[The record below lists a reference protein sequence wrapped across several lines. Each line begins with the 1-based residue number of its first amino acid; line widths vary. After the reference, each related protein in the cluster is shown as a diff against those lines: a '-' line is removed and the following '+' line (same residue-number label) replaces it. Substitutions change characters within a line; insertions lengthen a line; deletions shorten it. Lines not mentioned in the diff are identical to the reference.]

1 MIYLFDNIDAFS
13 DELFWRSLKVIPK
26 ERVEKAIKF
35 RNMIDKKLSVIAYL
49 LLVYGIKK
57 EYGLFEELIFE
68 YGENEKPYIKN
79 YPDIFFNISHCKYG
93 VVCAISNEEV
103 GIDIEAVSTYEE
115 AVANHICNEREY
127 NSLVNS
133 KNQVVDFCKLWT
145 VKESVLK
152 FTGKGICT
160 DLKSVLNNLH
170 YKIETVCSAD
180 NRYVIS
186 VCERVKDSRMSEAR
200 EEVDYLLQ

>member
-1 MIYLFDNIDAFS
+1 ML
-13 DELFWRSLKVIPK
+13 
-26 ERVEKAIKF
+26 
-35 RNMIDKKLSVIAYL
+35 DKKLSVIAYL

-57 EYGLFEELIFE
+57 EYEIFEDLIFE

-103 GIDIEAVSTYEE
+103 GIDIEEVSNYEE
-115 AVANHICNEREY
+115 AVANYICNEREY

-170 YKIETVCSAD
+170 FKIETVCSPD

-186 VCERVKDSRMSEAR
+186 VCEKAKGFTDE
-200 EEVDYLLQ
+200 